1 MVFPC
6 PAPGHALRQRS
17 PPRSFALLAC
27 RDRSLTHMATDLGVA
42 DHTLSQMGAA
52 GRTRRRDTGDAGAER
67 AFGASCAARCARCV
81 RSGDGIYRAAAERV
95 FATLAIELP
104 ARHRFPPTERHPTR
118 ALRRH
123 RGVLA
128 HPPQGFRAGGALT
141 RGRRAGE
148 VCSPRRSLTASCPP
162 HRETPMFSRMCLSGQ
177 VDDGFHLF
185 YYFLC

>member
-1 MVFPC
+1 MPRTR
-6 PAPGHALRQRS
+6 PRS
-17 PPRSFALLAC
+17 PPAFTAEIVRLVGVPRPLADAHGHGPW
-27 RDRSLTHMATDLGVA
+27 RRGSHAVA
-42 DHTLSQMGAA
+42 DGRSRPNAA
-52 GRTRRRDTGDAGAER
+52 TGRMRRWRQASVRSYT
-67 AFGASCAARCARCV
+67 SCAARCARCV